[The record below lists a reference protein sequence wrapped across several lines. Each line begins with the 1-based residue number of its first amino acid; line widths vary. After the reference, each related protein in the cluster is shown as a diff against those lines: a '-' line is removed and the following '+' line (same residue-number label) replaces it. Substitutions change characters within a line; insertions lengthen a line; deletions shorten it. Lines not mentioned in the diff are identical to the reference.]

1 MALKA
6 PDIPHLDGRDRA
18 LRELGFRPYEAAWL
32 TLVCL
37 HSGVFTR
44 TQFTEHHSCDRK
56 TTARFVTPLID
67 RGVAKEHP
75 LPDHDTRLRYTH
87 VFNRGI
93 YRALGKDI
101 EHVRHR
107 RKPKE
112 DVVLFR
118 RLLSLDHVVQHPDL
132 PWLATEQ
139 EKVDHFTARGV
150 RRDLL
155 PKRRYGGSAK
165 RTLRYFAHKLPI
177 AADEKSA
184 TFVYVDPGRRTD
196 KELQSW
202 AAEHRALWARLRALG
217 TEVRVAAVARTV
229 AKQGELSRK
238 VAAWTK
244 STPGG
249 AEPLTSEERET
260 LAVLAAAVRQTATT
274 GDPRPCAP
282 WGGFNPARRV
292 LIALRQRA
300 DAEDSGDASGAVIDA
315 YSTHHARGLS
325 PQALA

>member
-1 MALKA
+1 MALKL
-6 PDIPHLDGRDRA
+6 PEVPHLAGRHAA
-18 LRELGFRPYEAAWL
+18 LREFGFRPHEAAWI

-44 TQFTEHHSCDRK
+44 TQFTEHHRCSTA
-56 TTARFVTPLID
+56 TTHAFAKRLVD
-67 RGVAKEHP
+67 AGVAREHP
-75 LPDHDTRLRYTH
+75 LPGIDTRLRYTH
-87 VFNRGI
+87 VFGRGL
-93 YRALGKDI
+93 YRALSI
-101 EHVRHR
+101 ENLRHR
-107 RKPKE
+107 RNPKE
-112 DVVLFR
+112 NVVLFR
-118 RLLSLDHVVQHPDL
+118 RLLSFDHVIRHPYL
-132 PWLATEQ
+132 PWLATEE
-139 EKVDHFTARGV
+139 EKVAHFEARGI
-150 RRDLL
+150 
-155 PKRRYGGSAK
+155 RRYQLPNRIYGGAAK
-165 RTLRYFAHKLPI
+165 RARRYFPLRLPI

-196 KELQSW
+196 RELQSW
-202 AAEHRALWARLRALG
+202 AAEHRALWARLRRLG

-238 VAAWTK
+238 VAAWTDA
-244 STPGG
+244 TPGS
-249 AEPLTSEERET
+249 ARPLTPEERET

-292 LIALRQRA
+292 LIPLRQRA

-315 YSTHHARGLS
+315 YSTHHARSLS

>member
-1 MALKA
+1 MCTAAVSTA
-6 PDIPHLDGRDRA
+6 PSARTSSTSA
-18 LRELGFRPYEAAWL
+18 TAA
-32 TLVCL
+32 
-37 HSGVFTR
+37 SRRR
-44 TQFTEHHSCDRK
+44 T
-56 TTARFVTPLID
+56 
-67 RGVAKEHP
+67 
-75 LPDHDTRLRYTH
+75 
-87 VFNRGI
+87 
-93 YRALGKDI
+93 
-101 EHVRHR
+101 
-107 RKPKE
+107 
-112 DVVLFR
+112 VVLFR
-118 RLLSLDHVVQHPDL
+118 RLLSLDHVFRHPDL

-139 EKVDHFTARGV
+139 EKVDHFSGRGI

-155 PKRRYGGSAK
+155 PSRRYAGAAGDT
-165 RTLRYFAHKLPI
+165 RRYFAHKLPI

-202 AAEHRALWARLRALG
+202 AAEHRALWARLRRLG

-238 VAAWTK
+238 VAAWTDA
-244 STPGG
+244 TPGG
-249 AEPLTSEERET
+249 ARPLTPEERET

-292 LIALRQRA
+292 LIPLRQRA

-315 YSTHHARGLS
+315 FSTHHAQHLG

>member
-6 PDIPHLDGRDRA
+6 PDIPHLAGRDAA
-18 LRELGFRPYEAAWL
+18 LRKLGFRDWEAAWL
-32 TLVCL
+32 ALVCL

-44 TQFTEHHSCDRK
+44 TQFIAHHRCRDN
-56 TTARFVTPLID
+56 AAHRFVQSLIEG
-67 RGVAKEHP
+67 GVAREQP

-87 VFNRGI
+87 VFGRGL
-93 YRALGKDI
+93 YRALGV
-101 EHVRHR
+101 EHLRHR
-107 RKPKE
+107 RHPKE
-112 DVVLFR
+112 EIVLFR
-118 RLLSLDHVVQHPDL
+118 RLLSLDHVVQHPNL
-132 PWLATEQ
+132 AWLATEQ
-139 EKVDHFTARGV
+139 EKVEHFTGRGI

-155 PKRRYGGSAK
+155 PKRDYSGAAG
-165 RTLRYFAHKLPI
+165 RTRRYFAHKLPI

-202 AAEHRALWARLRALG
+202 AAEHRALWARLRRLG

-238 VAAWTK
+238 VAAWTDA
-244 STPGG
+244 TPGG
-249 AEPLTSEERET
+249 ARPLTPEERET

-292 LIALRQRA
+292 LIPLRQRA

-315 YSTHHARGLS
+315 FSTHHAQHLG